1 MKDALID
8 SQAWSLPATVP
19 RMAAKGWT
27 ARVATAA
34 GVAAGT
40 GAAQLGLGYGLGVVV
55 WPAGIADDDSVW
67 LGSLGWATWIAA
79 SATVFGAV
87 VAARL
92 GRPLGGPWRFALAA
106 SAAVGALLTVAL
118 IALPARAA
126 VRADTF
132 SPETVAG
139 GYAVIGVLLGLAIA
153 YWAVVS
159 RPVAANLIATAG
171 WLWAL
176 AVAAIVADVFWHRPT
191 ATYLSSWQF
200 AAADGGTH
208 GTIHW
213 PSALLTLLAA
223 FVIGV
228 LGAAPSARRGDL
240 GAGAATSGA
249 VGPLLVAAA
258 FFVLAPKLTPAL
270 GALGSAY
277 LIAPYAV
284 LAGLAGSAATIA
296 LAQQRATR
304 RATRAATP
312 QSDAPPSSGPQSSG
326 SPSSGSQ
333 AGGTPSSG
341 PQAGGSSSSGS
352 QSGGSRWDR
361 RGKGVSAKGDPDA
374 GRPRN
379 VGPSKNA
386 GAGEAGA
393 GGTGVGES
401 VAVPAPRV
409 PRASSSPD
417 TATRAGVVAAEAPA
431 EGESSAGRQRPSL
444 FRRMR
449 RGRDTAAPPVDPSSV
464 ATGRAQAPAPARSA
478 PPAPPAPSQGP
489 APQPSQRQ
497 ASAPQSPPRQT
508 SAPQPPPRQASAP
521 QPPPRPSSAP
531 QRETVA
537 RPPANPAV
545 AKINPV
551 AEGTASGQPKASPVQ
566 KTASAQKAAP
576 ADRAAPAKA
585 APAEKTAPGD
595 KPASPQKAA
604 PAKKA
609 APRKAPARPAQPA
622 KPTDATGTSPS
633 AGAGP
638 QSKTAPP
645 ARTSEPPRA
654 GQGKAGQDPA

>member
-1 MKDALID
+1 
-8 SQAWSLPATVP
+8 
-19 RMAAKGWT
+19 MAAKGWT

-312 QSDAPPSSGPQSSG
+312 QSDASPSSGPPSGG
-326 SPSSGSQ
+326 SPSGGSRSGGSQ
-333 AGGTPSSG
+333 V
-341 PQAGGSSSSGS
+341 SGS
-352 QSGGSRWDR
+352 QSGGS
-361 RGKGVSAKGDPDA
+361 
-374 GRPRN
+374 
-379 VGPSKNA
+379 
-386 GAGEAGA
+386 
-393 GGTGVGES
+393 GVGES

-449 RGRDTAAPPVDPSSV
+449 RGRDAAAPPVDPSSV

-508 SAPQPPPRQASAP
+508 SAPQSLPRQASAPQSPPRQASAP

-609 APRKAPARPAQPA
+609 APRKAPARPAQPTKPA
-622 KPTDATGTSPS
+622 GPTDATGTSPS